1 VQATLDQDADQA
13 ARPVRR
19 FPKESPAPTAAA
31 LDPTESARPVRRK
44 RPKRK
49 KKTATSSA
57 LWRWLASVVLL
68 VLGIGV
74 GVYAWKKGRHGE
86 PGTLTSSSDVV
97 HSKPDPVA
105 QPEQEH
111 LQGTWQVIA
120 IVAAGQKVPDARVR
134 GLNLRNVY
142 SGNQITITRPDRP
155 AQTGTFTV
163 DAAHV
168 PARLTLRLPDGPVHA
183 VYQITGDQ
191 LQLCLMV
198 DEQRPNEFPADLVSR
213 AAPQTDLLTLQ
224 RQARPASAGPG

>member
-1 VQATLDQDADQA
+1 MSLTKLCCPECQTTLRTSQPLRAGKRVKCPRCGTSFAVPDVQATLDQDADQA

-111 LQGTWQVIA
+111 LQGTQ
-120 IVAAGQKVPDARVR
+120 
-134 GLNLRNVY
+134 
-142 SGNQITITRPDRP
+142 
-155 AQTGTFTV
+155 
-163 DAAHV
+163 
-168 PARLTLRLPDGPVHA
+168 
-183 VYQITGDQ
+183 
-191 LQLCLMV
+191 
-198 DEQRPNEFPADLVSR
+198 
-213 AAPQTDLLTLQ
+213 
-224 RQARPASAGPG
+224 